1 MLTGKKFNRFNTFI
15 FIVLAIISISL
26 ISAIVFSPYIPKSIE
41 YAIGDIADQQI
52 SSPQH
57 LEFESQVDIEIN
69 RKKFD
74 LIKEKTGPVYQ
85 IDKSVNSTIRQ
96 NIRLLF
102 EQIRQKDLTLFTETF
117 LSGLDD
123 NILAYLNELS
133 EENINEIEKL
143 TFELSDSILADGIK
157 QKNKEFI
164 LSYVENSVEKN
175 AYDSFIISFISYTLT
190 YYLKDNLVYD
200 PIKTQ
205 IVYDKMIESVPLSK
219 SIFKQGQPIIYSGET
234 VTAFH
239 IEAFKALGIYQQKI
253 NFFKLFFIILIS
265 LFTFIL
271 VERFIYLFYPMFY
284 NNKFCLLL
292 SIITIIILLFSRL
305 SLFMNFLPAHALTY
319 LTIPIGIASILV
331 TFLLRANIAFVVGTM
346 VSILVAIMY
355 KLDFSVFLFL
365 LFCSYTTTISIYNA
379 SKRSDLIIAG
389 YFVGLLNCFFIL
401 SLGLFQETTQ
411 LMFYA
416 TNIILGFV
424 NGVLS
429 AMISLAI
436 LPYFESLFKI
446 TTNQTLLELSNL
458 NHPLMKKLL
467 FNAPGTYQH
476 SLMVANLAEAAADE
490 VGANSVLCRVG
501 SYFHDIGK
509 LKRPEFFIE
518 NQFSKDNPHESLT
531 PRMSKTIIIS
541 HTEEGLIYAKKHQ
554 LPSLIQQIITE
565 HHGTS
570 LLSIFYLKELK
581 GNKSNK
587 EKEDEFRYPGP
598 KPSSKESG
606 IIMLADSVEAATKAI
621 EKPTAVL
628 IENTIEKIVK
638 EKIDDL
644 QLVDC
649 PLSFSEITQIK
660 NTFINIYKGVHHKRN
675 DYEKD
680 KKNLTK
686 RK

>member
-1 MLTGKKFNRFNTFI
+1 
-15 FIVLAIISISL
+15 
-26 ISAIVFSPYIPKSIE
+26 
-41 YAIGDIADQQI
+41 
-52 SSPQH
+52 
-57 LEFESQVDIEIN
+57 
-69 RKKFD
+69 
-74 LIKEKTGPVYQ
+74 
-85 IDKSVNSTIRQ
+85 
-96 NIRLLF
+96 
-102 EQIRQKDLTLFTETF
+102 
-117 LSGLDD
+117 
-123 NILAYLNELS
+123 
-133 EENINEIEKL
+133 
-143 TFELSDSILADGIK
+143 
-157 QKNKEFI
+157 
-164 LSYVENSVEKN
+164 
-175 AYDSFIISFISYTLT
+175 
-190 YYLKDNLVYD
+190 
-200 PIKTQ
+200 
-205 IVYDKMIESVPLSK
+205 
-219 SIFKQGQPIIYSGET
+219 
-234 VTAFH
+234 
-239 IEAFKALGIYQQKI
+239 
-253 NFFKLFFIILIS
+253 
-265 LFTFIL
+265 
-271 VERFIYLFYPMFY
+271 
-284 NNKFCLLL
+284 
-292 SIITIIILLFSRL
+292 
-305 SLFMNFLPAHALTY
+305 
-319 LTIPIGIASILV
+319 
-331 TFLLRANIAFVVGTM
+331 
-346 VSILVAIMY
+346 
-355 KLDFSVFLFL
+355 
-365 LFCSYTTTISIYNA
+365 
-379 SKRSDLIIAG
+379 
-389 YFVGLLNCFFIL
+389 
-401 SLGLFQETTQ
+401 
-411 LMFYA
+411 MFYA

-531 PRMSKTIIIS
+531 PRMSKTIIVS

-621 EKPTAVL
+621 EKPTAIL

-686 RK
+686 GK